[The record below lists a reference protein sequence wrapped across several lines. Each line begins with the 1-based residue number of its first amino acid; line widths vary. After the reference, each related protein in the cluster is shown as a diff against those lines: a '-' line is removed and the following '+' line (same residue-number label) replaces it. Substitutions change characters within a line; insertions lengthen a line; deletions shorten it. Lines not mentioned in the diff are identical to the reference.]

1 MRTNPIYIA
10 RDGKSGMHVLV
21 RILVV
26 GDIGAD
32 YLPIDSDGFNELMMA
47 RDARSLVLATQG
59 LGPMFASEGD
69 LAGRIFV
76 PSELQRGIA
85 GEMDL
90 VPSDLGVLLS
100 ECYFDPYA
108 EPVGTGGMG
117 YKEVGRTAKKAAR
130 ELIDEFDFVNAG
142 NLSYLDS
149 QFRAVIEPLH
159 DWIFA
164 RNLLSIV
171 LRIGGLYRTGA
182 DPKTIL
188 ETARFRKVEPVSLK
202 ERFNMGSATCYA
214 IPIAFNPFYRTEN
227 LLVNDVTFDAQKIW
241 PLYNSLTDIKKSFT
255 QAVIDHHLKGNGNEF
270 VKFLTSVEAA
280 QADGRFDNR
289 KNHPEENKW
298 WYLVVSSNIDGKSI
312 DDQMQIANRMLQ
324 AVDGRLFQPRIAY
337 SGVKMAEIA
346 PEQKPRNMLEAMWL
360 LVRNHPDHY
369 LLTCKRCM
377 RTVLSGTQGGERSF
391 CSNSCRATWSKE
403 HSAKKR

>member
-108 EPVGTGGMG
+108 E
-117 YKEVGRTAKKAAR
+117 R
-130 ELIDEFDFVNAG
+130 
-142 NLSYLDS
+142 
-149 QFRAVIEPLH
+149 H
-159 DWIFA
+159 
-164 RNLLSIV
+164 
-171 LRIGGLYRTGA
+171 GL
-182 DPKTIL
+182 
-188 ETARFRKVEPVSLK
+188 
-202 ERFNMGSATCYA
+202 
-214 IPIAFNPFYRTEN
+214 
-227 LLVNDVTFDAQKIW
+227 
-241 PLYNSLTDIKKSFT
+241 
-255 QAVIDHHLKGNGNEF
+255 
-270 VKFLTSVEAA
+270 
-280 QADGRFDNR
+280 
-289 KNHPEENKW
+289 
-298 WYLVVSSNIDGKSI
+298 
-312 DDQMQIANRMLQ
+312 
-324 AVDGRLFQPRIAY
+324 
-337 SGVKMAEIA
+337 
-346 PEQKPRNMLEAMWL
+346 
-360 LVRNHPDHY
+360 
-369 LLTCKRCM
+369 
-377 RTVLSGTQGGERSF
+377 
-391 CSNSCRATWSKE
+391 
-403 HSAKKR
+403 

>member
-1 MRTNPIYIA
+1 MRTDRIYIA

-21 RILVV
+21 RILAV

-32 YLPIDSDGFNELMMA
+32 YLPIDPDGFNELMMA

-108 EPVGTGGMG
+108 EPVGTGGTG
-117 YKEVGRTAKKAAR
+117 YREIGRTGKKAAR
-130 ELIDEFDFVNAG
+130 ELIDGFDFSNAED
-142 NLSYLDS
+142 LSYLDS

-171 LRIGGLYRTGA
+171 LRIGWPARPRRTAGRRRRRRSGRTRHRG
-182 DPKTIL
+182 P
-188 ETARFRKVEPVSLK
+188 R
-202 ERFNMGSATCYA
+202 SA
-214 IPIAFNPFYRTEN
+214 P
-227 LLVNDVTFDAQKIW
+227 
-241 PLYNSLTDIKKSFT
+241 
-255 QAVIDHHLKGNGNEF
+255 
-270 VKFLTSVEAA
+270 
-280 QADGRFDNR
+280 
-289 KNHPEENKW
+289 
-298 WYLVVSSNIDGKSI
+298 
-312 DDQMQIANRMLQ
+312 
-324 AVDGRLFQPRIAY
+324 
-337 SGVKMAEIA
+337 
-346 PEQKPRNMLEAMWL
+346 
-360 LVRNHPDHY
+360 
-369 LLTCKRCM
+369 
-377 RTVLSGTQGGERSF
+377 
-391 CSNSCRATWSKE
+391 
-403 HSAKKR
+403 

>member
-1 MRTNPIYIA
+1 MRTDRIYIA

-21 RILVV
+21 RILTV

-32 YLPIDSDGFNELMMA
+32 YLPIDPDGFNELMMA

-76 PSELQRGIA
+76 PSELQRA
-85 GEMDL
+85 SRAEMDL

-108 EPVGTGGMG
+108 EPVGTGGTG
-117 YKEVGRTAKKAAR
+117 YREIGRTGKKAAR
-130 ELIDEFDFVNAG
+130 ELIDGFDFSNAED
-142 NLSYLDS
+142 LSYLDS

-188 ETARFRKVEPVSLK
+188 ETARFRKVEPASLK
-202 ERFNMGSATCYA
+202 GRLDMGPAACFA
-214 IPIAFNPFYRTEN
+214 IPVAYNPFYRTDTLAITDAPLDIRKEWPIYAN
-227 LLVNDVTFDAQKIW
+227 LVNIGRQSTRPTVD
-241 PLYNSLTDIKKSFT
+241 YR
-255 QAVIDHHLKGNGNEF
+255 LKGEGNRF
-270 VKFLTSVEAA
+270 IRFLTSLETKQPAGA
-280 QADGRFDNR
+280 CRKGR
-289 KNHPEENKW
+289 PEEDRW
-298 WYLVVSSNIDGKSI
+298 CYLVVSSDIDGKPVK
-312 DDQMQIANRMLQ
+312 DQMRIANRLLQ
-324 AVDGRLFQPRIAY
+324 AFDGRLFRPRVAY

-346 PEQKPRNMLEAMWL
+346 PERKPRNIMEAMWL
-360 LVRNHPDHY
+360 LARDHPDRY
-369 LLTCKRCM
+369 LLTCRRCM

-403 HSAKKR
+403 HPAKKR

>member
-1 MRTNPIYIA
+1 MRTDRIYIA

-21 RILVV
+21 RILAV

-32 YLPIDSDGFNELMMA
+32 YLPIDPDGFNELMMA

-108 EPVGTGGMG
+108 EPVGTGGTG
-117 YKEVGRTAKKAAR
+117 YREIGRTGKKAAR
-130 ELIDEFDFVNAG
+130 ELIDGFDFSNAED
-142 NLSYLDS
+142 LSYLDS

-188 ETARFRKVEPVSLK
+188 ETARFRKVEPASLK
-202 ERFNMGSATCYA
+202 DRLDMGPAACFA
-214 IPIAFNPFYRTEN
+214 IPVAYNPFYRTDTLAITDAPLDIRKEWPIYAN
-227 LLVNDVTFDAQKIW
+227 LVNIGRQSTRPTVD
-241 PLYNSLTDIKKSFT
+241 YR
-255 QAVIDHHLKGNGNEF
+255 LKGEGNRF
-270 VKFLTSVEAA
+270 IRFLTSLETKQPAGA
-280 QADGRFDNR
+280 CRKGR
-289 KNHPEENKW
+289 PEEDRW
-298 WYLVVSSNIDGKSI
+298 CYLVVSSNADSE
-312 DDQMQIANRMLQ
+312 
-324 AVDGRLFQPRIAY
+324 
-337 SGVKMAEIA
+337 S
-346 PEQKPRNMLEAMWL
+346 
-360 LVRNHPDHY
+360 
-369 LLTCKRCM
+369 T
-377 RTVLSGTQGGERSF
+377 
-391 CSNSCRATWSKE
+391 ATGI
-403 HSAKKR
+403 